1 MHNFALP
8 NMNAWDPNIVI
19 GDVQLM
25 AMASWMNH
33 EEKRAAE
40 VRSIISKELSEPL
53 MIIADPYDPSTLGQ
67 QPSGF
72 TRIH

>member
-1 MHNFALP
+1 
-8 NMNAWDPNIVI
+8 MNAWDPNTLI

-40 VRSIISKELSEPL
+40 VRSIMGRELSEPL
-53 MIIADPYDPSTLGQ
+53 MIRVEPDGPSVVISTY
-67 QPSGF
+67 
-72 TRIH
+72 